1 MEEMMEEKR
10 TTVIR
15 DHLKA
20 PRAGAI
26 AGIVFSILFIIS
38 LVVIRVSVPAN
49 PQDAGVW
56 LSGSGRSVRLALNL
70 LPFAVV
76 AFLWFMGVLRDRIG
90 TMKTASSPPC
100 SSAADFCFS
109 PRFSF
114 FRELRWDAQ
123 SD

>member
-1 MEEMMEEKR
+1 MEEVKE
-10 TTVIR
+10 TVIASR
-15 DHLKA
+15 LKA

-26 AGIVFSILFIIS
+26 AGILFSILLFIS
-38 LVVIRVSVPAN
+38 LVLIRLSVPAS
-49 PQDAGVW
+49 PTDPGMW
-56 LSGSGRSVRLALNL
+56 LSHSAKSIRLALGM
-70 LPFAVV
+70 LPFAGI